1 MMLYLDDDS
10 VDKLLIALLEKAG
23 HDVFVP
29 PEAGRQ
35 TVNDQVHLL
44 NAILAERTLL
54 THNCSDFEELHSLVE
69 GSGGHHPG
77 IILVRQDN
85 DRRRD
90 MKPHDIVAAI
100 ANLIASGTPMRDEL
114 ITLNHFRGRAT

>member
-1 MMLYLDDDS
+1 VRLYLDDDS
-10 VDKLLIALLEKAG
+10 VDKMLIALLEKAE

-29 PEAGRQ
+29 PEAGRK

-54 THNCSDFEELHSLVE
+54 THNCSDFEELHSLVV

-77 IILVRQDN
+77 LIIVRRDG

-100 ANLIASGTPMRDEL
+100 ANLIASGTPIQDEL
-114 ITLNHFRGRAT
+114 ATLNHYR